1 MILIIIYS
9 LTLLFFTALW
19 LSHNRNKSIVSTL
32 PVSVICV
39 VRDEGT
45 HILDLLQSIKEQSH
59 GNIEIVIVNDESED
73 GTESVVKDFCTKNP
87 EIKLILTNLEPE
99 ERGSTPKKNGI
110 EKAVNLAS
118 NDIIFCTDGDC
129 TLSSGTIAEYA
140 ALFQN
145 PEIHF
150 AFGPITFHSNGSI
163 WNGLQT
169 VEFASLMGVS
179 AVTAFMRRPI
189 MSSAAN
195 MCFRK
200 ETFKSIGLNKEL
212 ASGDDENLM
221 NAIAERFPNGVHY
234 LKSKAAIVQTQST
247 PELYSFFQQRK
258 RWAGKWKESKNW
270 ASQLTAVFIFLVNL
284 STLYFMFKLEW
295 DILLV
300 RWITEFTFLAA
311 ILCFLG
317 KAKKISL
324 IPVCQLIYPFY
335 AIFFGIVS
343 LIPSSYTWKGRKLK

>member
-9 LTLLFFTALW
+9 LALLFFTALW
-19 LSHNRNKSIVSTL
+19 LSHNGNKSVDSDL
-32 PVSVICV
+32 PVSIICV
-39 VRDEGT
+39 VRNEGT

-59 GNIEIVIVNDESED
+59 GNIEIVIINDESED
-73 GTESVVKDFCTKNP
+73 DTESIVKAFCTQNP
-87 EIKLILTNLEPE
+87 EIKLTLTNLEPG

-110 EKAVNLAS
+110 EKAVKLAS
-118 NDIIFCTDGDC
+118 HDIIFCTDGDC
-129 TLSSGTIAEYA
+129 TLSPDTIAEYA

-150 AFGPITFHSNGSI
+150 AFGPVTFHSYGSI

-179 AVTAFMRRPI
+179 AVTAFIKRPI

-200 ETFKSIGLNKEL
+200 ETFKSISLNKEL

-221 NAIAERFPNGVHY
+221 NAIVERYPNGVQY
-234 LKSKAAIVQTQST
+234 VKSKAAIVQTEST
-247 PELYSFFQQRK
+247 PGLYSFFQQRK

-270 ASQLTAVFIFLVNL
+270 ASQLTAVFIFFVNI
-284 STLYFMFKLEW
+284 STLYYIFKLEW

-300 RWITEFTFLAA
+300 RWITEFVFLAA
-311 ILCFLG
+311 VLSFLG
-317 KAKKISL
+317 KAKKIAL

-343 LIPSSYTWKGRKLK
+343 LIPSSYTWKGRKLN